1 MLFFELFLF
10 FISLQKIY
18 LITDY
23 CSSRIEPK
31 EPNDCVFLS
40 TKENKCC
47 FNPKNQSK
55 CFNTSGEGFI
65 CEADYFFDYLIG
77 EENFSK
83 YKNKIGFCTFNN
95 GEIKGAFKYE
105 GVIKNVLDIKEING
119 LKIKCLS
126 NQKITKINLL
136 FLFLILVNLL

>member
-31 EPNDCVFLS
+31 EPNDCVYLS

-47 FNPKNQSK
+47 FN
-55 CFNTSGEGFI
+55 I
-65 CEADYFFDYLIG
+65 
-77 EENFSK
+77 
-83 YKNKIGFCTFNN
+83 
-95 GEIKGAFKYE
+95 
-105 GVIKNVLDIKEING
+105 
-119 LKIKCLS
+119 
-126 NQKITKINLL
+126 
-136 FLFLILVNLL
+136 

>member
-47 FNPKNQSK
+47 FNPKNKSQ

-65 CEADYFFDYLIG
+65 CEAIEKNIKKRQIFKILPFFVGHL
-77 EENFSK
+77 
-83 YKNKIGFCTFNN
+83 
-95 GEIKGAFKYE
+95 
-105 GVIKNVLDIKEING
+105 LDKA
-119 LKIKCLS
+119 C
-126 NQKITKINLL
+126 
-136 FLFLILVNLL
+136 